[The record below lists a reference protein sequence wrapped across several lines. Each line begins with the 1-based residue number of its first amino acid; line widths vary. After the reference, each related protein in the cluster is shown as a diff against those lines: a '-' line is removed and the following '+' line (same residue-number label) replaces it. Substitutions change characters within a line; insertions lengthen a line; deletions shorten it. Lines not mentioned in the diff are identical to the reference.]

1 MQIIDMTPYE
11 KEFTELEKL
20 DYERNA
26 IAAVYRY
33 VQRENKFTNEEVNR
47 IKKDYLNAVISYD
60 VFFNEFKQKLSKEL
74 NIQGID
80 WNPDFIER
88 EMQIS

>member
-47 IKKDYLNAVISYD
+47 IKKDYLNAVIYYD